1 MHTMATSGGPARR
14 KGNTLRR
21 SCLAIVLVLLA
32 ALPWQAAQA
41 QAQAQAQERLPIAP
55 GHTLR
60 LHPAPGPEQ
69 PVSAR
74 YAVELAAG
82 DWLAVTA
89 PAAIIKGAA
98 TEPPLRLTG
107 PGGQEA
113 REFGRLVHRADA
125 AGTRVLEAR
134 DFHTLSV
141 ARYPAGHPVV
151 EPGVAPEAVR
161 LQPGP
166 LGRVAMAAE
175 PMEPR
180 YDDAP
185 PPSGWPARLAIRVG
199 ERMVIHLYRR
209 AALRQMELWPHD
221 PTRNIASLLAGTAP
235 IEAGLYLPI
244 FPVGNDFLAFAAQ
257 AERVQGACFTWLRYV
272 GHWAQ
277 EEAYPFEQLTYAAL
291 GLSQDGQWFAVAT
304 AELVPAAVK
313 GQPTEAQDGRSPD
326 YEAALRRAIAENP
339 FALSPR
345 LGTLDAVIASLAPP
359 CGGR

>member
-1 MHTMATSGGPARR
+1 MATSGGPARR
-14 KGNTLRR
+14 KGDTLRR
-21 SCLAIVLVLLA
+21 SCLAIALAVLA
-32 ALPWQAAQA
+32 AWPGQAAR
-41 QAQAQAQERLPIAP
+41 AQERLAIAP

-69 PVSAR
+69 PISAR
-74 YAVELAAG
+74 YAVELSQG

-89 PAAIIKGAA
+89 PAAIIQGAG

-107 PGGQEA
+107 PGGQEV

-125 AGTRVLEAR
+125 AGTWVLEAR

-161 LQPGP
+161 LQPGTM
-166 LGRVAMAAE
+166 GRVAMAAE

-221 PTRNIASLLAGTAP
+221 PTRNIAALLAGTAP

-257 AERVQGACFTWLRYV
+257 AERVPGACFTWLRYV

-304 AELVPAAVK
+304 AELVPTAMK
-313 GQPTEAQDGRSPD
+313 GQPAEARDGRSPE
-326 YEAALRRAIAENP
+326 YETALRRAIAENP

>member
-1 MHTMATSGGPARR
+1 MATAGGPARR
-14 KGNTLRR
+14 KGNSLRR
-21 SCLAIVLVLLA
+21 ICIAIALAVLA
-32 ALPWQAAQA
+32 ALPWQAAR
-41 QAQAQAQERLPIAP
+41 AQERLAIAP

-60 LHPAPGPEQ
+60 LHPALGPDQ

-74 YAVELAAG
+74 YVVELAQG

-89 PAAIIKGAA
+89 PASIIQGAG

-125 AGTRVLEAR
+125 AGAWVLDVRE
-134 DFHTLSV
+134 FHTLSV
-141 ARYPAGHPVV
+141 ARYPAGHPVA
-151 EPGVAPEAVR
+151 EPGVAPDAVQ

-166 LGRVAMAAE
+166 IGRVAMQAE

-180 YDDAP
+180 YDDVP
-185 PPSGWPARLAIRVG
+185 PPSGWPARLEIRVG

-221 PTRNIASLLAGTAP
+221 PTRNIAALLAGTAP
-235 IEAGLYLPI
+235 IEAGLYLPM

-291 GLSQDGQWFAVAT
+291 GLSRDGQWFAVAT
-304 AELVPAAVK
+304 AELVPAALK
-313 GQPTEAQDGRSPD
+313 GQPAEIREGRSPD

-339 FALSPR
+339 FAVSPR